1 MPEPLYRL
9 ELTPARLVHE
19 EVRQCELDVF
29 GHWYGNTPEE
39 FAEAYGPYEERT
51 AFLSVTRDD
60 GRVMGTCRVIT
71 PGPRGL
77 KTLSDIGRQPWG
89 VDADRCVRAAGID
102 PARTWD
108 IATLAVRRELGA
120 GGRLMVAAM
129 YYGLIHATRVND
141 CPWLVAIIDRRARSL
156 LALLG
161 FPMHAIPCTDPQ
173 FYMGS
178 TASAPVFCHVPTVVA
193 AQRTTDPEAYRLI
206 SAGQGLLDVRLP
218 DDDVLVLPWSGDGGD
233 RDGGDR
239 DGDSDPL
246 VDLREA
252 VEQIRPS

>member
-1 MPEPLYRL
+1 VPEPPYRL
-9 ELTPARLVHE
+9 ELTPARLAHE
-19 EVRQCELDVF
+19 EVRRCELEVF
-29 GHWYGNTPEE
+29 GHWYGNTREE
-39 FAEAYGPYEERT
+39 FAQAYGPYEGRT

-60 GRVMGTCRVIT
+60 DRVMGTCRIIT

-77 KTLSDIGRQPWG
+77 KTLSDIGRPPWG
-89 VDADRCVRAAGID
+89 VDADRCVRAAGTD

-120 GGRLMVAAM
+120 GGRLIVGAI
-129 YYGLIHATRVND
+129 YHGLIHASRVND

-161 FPMHAIPCTDPQ
+161 FPMHAIPCTGPQ

-206 SAGQGLLDVRLP
+206 SAGHGLLDVRLP
-218 DDDVLVLPWSGDGGD
+218 DDDALVLPWSGVGNRSGKGKGGGD
-233 RDGGDR
+233 REI
-239 DGDSDPL
+239 
-246 VDLREA
+246 DLRAA
-252 VEQIRPS
+252 VERVRPS

>member
-1 MPEPLYRL
+1 
-9 ELTPARLVHE
+9 
-19 EVRQCELDVF
+19 
-29 GHWYGNTPEE
+29 
-39 FAEAYGPYEERT
+39 
-51 AFLSVTRDD
+51 
-60 GRVMGTCRVIT
+60 
-71 PGPRGL
+71 
-77 KTLSDIGRQPWG
+77 
-89 VDADRCVRAAGID
+89 
-102 PARTWD
+102 
-108 IATLAVRRELGA
+108 
-120 GGRLMVAAM
+120 
-129 YYGLIHATRVND
+129 
-141 CPWLVAIIDRRARSL
+141 
-156 LALLG
+156 
-161 FPMHAIPCTDPQ
+161 MHAIPCTDPQ